1 MKDRVSFNGNE
12 MSYVLSGELDHH
24 SARLARENIDSL
36 IQQKKPSVLRLD
48 FSEVSFMDSS
58 GIGLIMGRYRM
69 IHLYGGDLKVVN
81 IPQELERIM
90 TLSGLKVLGVIEQ
103 KGEVYENAD

>member
-58 GIGLIMGRYRM
+58 GIGLIMGRPHDTSLR
-69 IHLYGGDLKVVN
+69 
-81 IPQELERIM
+81 R
-90 TLSGLKVLGVIEQ
+90 
-103 KGEVYENAD
+103 

>member
-58 GIGLIMGRYRM
+58 GIGLIMGRYRR

-103 KGEVYENAD
+103 KGEVYENAE

>member
-1 MKDRVSFNGNE
+1 
-12 MSYVLSGELDHH
+12 
-24 SARLARENIDSL
+24 
-36 IQQKKPSVLRLD
+36 
-48 FSEVSFMDSS
+48 
-58 GIGLIMGRYRM
+58 M

-103 KGEVYENAD
+103 KGEVYENAE